1 MMDGIRNFL
10 QFVNDNWTS
19 IVIILGLCVALY
31 EKIKAFLSKSNA
43 EKIEAAKAQL
53 KEVMLKLITDAEVD
67 YESWNKAGSI
77 KRSQLIQKIFS
88 DYPVLSRVTDKQEI
102 INWIDTTINDALK
115 TLRKIV
121 AEQPVAETD
130 KGGDEN
136 E

>member
-43 EKIEAAKAQL
+43 EKIESAKAQL

-77 KRSQLIQKIFS
+77 KRSQVIQKIFS
-88 DYPVLSRVTDKQEI
+88 DYPVLSRVTDQQEI
-102 INWIDTTINDALK
+102 INWIDTSINDALK

>member
-19 IVIILGLCVALY
+19 IVIILGLCVAIY

-77 KRSQLIQKIFS
+77 KRSQVIQKIFA
-88 DYPVLSRVTDKQEI
+88 DYPVLSRVADQQEI

-130 KGGDEN
+130 KGGNEN

>member
-77 KRSQLIQKIFS
+77 KRSQVIQKIFS
-88 DYPVLSRVTDKQEI
+88 DYPVLSRVTDQQEI

>member
-31 EKIKAFLSKSNA
+31 EKIKAFLSKTNA

-77 KRSQLIQKIFS
+77 KRSQVIQKIFS
-88 DYPVLSRVTDKQEI
+88 DYPVLSRVTDQQEI
-102 INWIDTTINDALK
+102 IDWIDTTINDALK
-115 TLRKIV
+115 TLRRIV

>member
-77 KRSQLIQKIFS
+77 KRSQVIQKIFS
-88 DYPVLSRVTDKQEI
+88 DYPVLSRVTDQ
-102 INWIDTTINDALK
+102 
-115 TLRKIV
+115 
-121 AEQPVAETD
+121 Q
-130 KGGDEN
+130 
-136 E
+136 